1 MRHHDWFLAL
11 LIHKNM
17 IVCMIFH
24 RIIVLCLQMQSRKTA
39 MVTVLV
45 MLATTAILQQ
55 ILVSKILMEMG
66 LEMNVMMIKTVMV
79 RTTR

>member
-1 MRHHDWFLAL
+1 MRHHHWFLVL

>member
-1 MRHHDWFLAL
+1 
-11 LIHKNM
+11 
-17 IVCMIFH
+17 
-24 RIIVLCLQMQSRKTA
+24 MQSRKTT

>member
-1 MRHHDWFLAL
+1 
-11 LIHKNM
+11 
-17 IVCMIFH
+17 
-24 RIIVLCLQMQSRKTA
+24 MQSRKTA